1 MNHGLTI
8 GVAMDILSTEALA
21 RVDRTGKAFFVF
33 AELEF
38 SELLVTAL
46 FRRGVPAV
54 GIVAKFLSIR
64 ECPGVTFSCSGQI
77 TQLGQLEL
85 QHLPA
90 SMPEE
95 HSFCGGAG
103 ASIGGGI
110 TFPTGGAAGGGWDGG
125 VATQKPSFS

>member
-1 MNHGLTI
+1 
-8 GVAMDILSTEALA
+8 MDILSTEALA